1 MPIWLLPLLTPIGV
15 IIAACIA
22 VYGYGRQKQLE
33 LDKGLIESRR
43 SIYRE
48 FISLVPR
55 LSDGTKDT
63 QSKFI
68 QLVSEM
74 NVVATDEV
82 LFAIGEFRKYTTD
95 GNNEQRDGTKI
106 KSLIAEIVL
115 EMRKDCF
122 SASKLDVATT
132 KELLPFS

>member
-1 MPIWLLPLLTPIGV
+1 MPIWLVPLLTPIGV

-82 LFAIGEFRKYTTD
+82 LFAIGEFRKYMTD
-95 GNNEQRDGTKI
+95 GNIEQRDGTKI

-115 EMRKDCF
+115 KMRKDCF
-122 SASKLDVATT
+122 SASKLDVSTT
-132 KELLPFS
+132 KELLPLS